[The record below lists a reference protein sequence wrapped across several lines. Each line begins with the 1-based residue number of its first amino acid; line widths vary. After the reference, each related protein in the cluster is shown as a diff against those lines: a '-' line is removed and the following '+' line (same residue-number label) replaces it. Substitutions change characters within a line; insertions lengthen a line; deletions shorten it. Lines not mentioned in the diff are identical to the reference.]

1 MPVDQITLSE
11 RGAAAEEDETNEK
24 STSTISPSKKSQ
36 KPSSPDKVSSGIVKD
51 VALKVITKKKVKESE
66 ANVWG
71 EMDVLKGLDHPNI
84 VSIDLVYSFTLV
96 SSFHQVKF
104 YEWFESRTKYYLS
117 FELAVGGE
125 LFERILEKGKFTE
138 QDAVSVLRCVF
149 TIVFPVNE
157 ESCLVCRSIFNAVE
171 YLHDHDIVHRDLKY
185 VSILLYAHSAANNTD
200 LRIYCTELENQT
212 AISLSLILEC
222 KSSRK
227 TMFST

>member
-1 MPVDQITLSE
+1 MLFRS
-11 RGAAAEEDETNEK
+11 
-24 STSTISPSKKSQ
+24 
-36 KPSSPDKVSSGIVKD
+36 
-51 VALKVITKKKVKESE
+51 
-66 ANVWG
+66 
-71 EMDVLKGLDHPNI
+71 
-84 VSIDLVYSFTLV
+84 
-96 SSFHQVKF
+96 
-104 YEWFESRTKYYLS
+104 S

-185 VSILLYAHSAANNTD
+185 VSILLYAHPAANNTD

-222 KSSRK
+222 TLSQK